1 MSCLGSYCWS
11 ECGNDRKREVELGKR
26 GGMRTKKVKRQDAH
40 VLEGRRE
47 GERDIEVMADLF
59 TDSPHTEQAPE
70 V

>member
-1 MSCLGSYCWS
+1 
-11 ECGNDRKREVELGKR
+11 
-26 GGMRTKKVKRQDAH
+26 MRTKKVKRQDAH

-59 TDSPHTEQAPE
+59 TDSPYTEQAPE

>member
-1 MSCLGSYCWS
+1 M
-11 ECGNDRKREVELGKR
+11 
-26 GGMRTKKVKRQDAH
+26 KRQDAQM
-40 VLEGRRE
+40 LEGRRE